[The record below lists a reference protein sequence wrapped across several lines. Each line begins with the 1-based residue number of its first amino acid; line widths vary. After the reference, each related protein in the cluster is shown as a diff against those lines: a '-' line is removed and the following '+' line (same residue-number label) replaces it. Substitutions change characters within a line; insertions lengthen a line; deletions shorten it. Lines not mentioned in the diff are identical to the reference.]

1 MHLKRRD
8 LYKIAAVGAAPL
20 ALASCGQ
27 ASNLETGGGS
37 DGGEKTTILTVNA
50 TEATL
55 TRNLN
60 PHSPSVI
67 PMVQGLIYETLFYF
81 NPLEP
86 IDQEPVPQ
94 LGESFEWNEDGTALT
109 VAVRQ
114 GVTWTDGEAFTA
126 GDVAFTF
133 NKVRDTEAL
142 NPGGTAPS
150 AEATDDATVVL
161 TYAEP
166 SYLEGPN
173 ALARTWIIPEH
184 LFSDVD
190 DLATYANEEP
200 IGTGAFALDDFTPES
215 YLLLAN
221 AEYWEEGRPGI
232 GGVRAITTAGNQSA
246 TDQWL
251 AGNIDYMSAAIP
263 NLEEHVEGNPNLA
276 YTNTGIS
283 QMALMAASNPDLG
296 CEGPQTDV
304 AVRKALYYGMD
315 REQLSKLAFFD
326 LGADISPS
334 FALPERDAEF
344 IDPSIEVAPWTAQ
357 PEEAK
362 KVLEEAGYELGDD
375 GIYAQGDVRVSM
387 TISCPTGWSDFVTA
401 LDTLAQ
407 QYKGIGIELIPQQVS
422 VNEWNDAK
430 AKGTYQLVIDSVGQG
445 PAPDPYYPYRNHF
458 STDNTVPVGENGNPY
473 HNVTRFSD
481 PEVDAALDVAA
492 ATDDTEAKKEQYFIV
507 QKRLVEVMPA
517 IPVLIGSSLTEY
529 NTSRATGWPT
539 ADDLYAYPMSWSAP
553 DNAMVLKAV
562 TPVE

>member
-8 LYKIAAVGAAPL
+8 LYKLTAIGTVPI
-20 ALASCGQ
+20 ALAACGQ
-27 ASNLETGGGS
+27 TSNLETGTGS
-37 DGGEKTTILTVNA
+37 DGEKKTILTTNA

-81 NPLEP
+81 NPLKP

-94 LGESFEWNEDGTALT
+94 LGESYEWNEDGTALT
-109 VAVRQ
+109 VTVRK

-126 GDVAFTF
+126 DDVAFTF
-133 NKVRDTEAL
+133 NRISETDAL
-142 NPGGTAPS
+142 NDGGTAPT
-150 AEATDDATVVL
+150 AEATDDTTVVI
-161 TYAEP
+161 TYAES

-184 LFSDVD
+184 LFTDVE
-190 DLATYANEEP
+190 DLATYANEDP
-200 IGTGAFALDDFTPES
+200 IGTGAFQLDDFTPES

-221 AEYWEEGRPGI
+221 PNYWEEGRPGI
-232 GGVRAITTAGNQSA
+232 DGVRAITTSGNQSA

-251 AGNIDYMSAAIP
+251 AGDIDYMSSAIP
-263 NLEEHVEGNPNLA
+263 NLEGHVEKNPDLA

-283 QMALMAASNPDLG
+283 QAALFAASNTELG

-326 LGADISPS
+326 LGTDISPS
-334 FALPERDAEF
+334 FALPERDADF
-344 IDPSIEVAPWTAQ
+344 IDPSIDLAPWNAQ

-362 KVLEEAGYELGDD
+362 KVLEDAGYAPGSD
-375 GIYAQGDVRVSM
+375 GIYAKGDVRVSM
-387 TISCPTGWSDFVTA
+387 TVSCPTGWSDFVTA

-407 QYKGIGIELIPQQVS
+407 QYKEIGIELIPQQVS

-430 AKGTYQLVIDSVGQG
+430 AKGTFQLVIDSVGQG
-445 PAPDPYYPYRNHF
+445 PAPDPYYPYRNQF
-458 STDNTVPVGENGNPY
+458 STESTVPVGENGNPY
-473 HNVTRFSD
+473 QNITRFSD
-481 PEVDAALDVAA
+481 PEVDAALDAAA
-492 ATDDTEAKKEQYFIV
+492 ATDDPEAKKEHYFLI

-517 IPVLIGSSLTEY
+517 IPLLIGSSLTEY

-539 ADDLYAYPMSWSAP
+539 EDDLYAYPMSWSAP
-553 DNAMVLKAV
+553 DNSVVLKTV

>member
-8 LYKIAAVGAAPL
+8 LYKLTAIGAVPI
-20 ALASCGQ
+20 ALAACGQ
-27 ASNLETGGGS
+27 TSNLETGAGA
-37 DGGEKTTILTVNA
+37 DGEKKTILTTNA

-81 NPLEP
+81 NPLKP

-94 LGESFEWNEDGTALT
+94 LGESYEWNEDGTALT
-109 VAVRQ
+109 VSVRQ
-114 GVTWTDGEAFTA
+114 GVTWTDGEPFTA

-133 NKVRDTEAL
+133 NRVSETDAL
-142 NPGGTAPS
+142 NDGGTAPT
-150 AEATDDATVVL
+150 AEATDDATVVI
-161 TYAEP
+161 TYAES

-184 LFSDVD
+184 LFTDVE
-190 DLATYANEEP
+190 DLATYANEDP
-200 IGTGAFALDDFTPES
+200 IGTGAFQLDDFTPES

-221 AEYWEEGRPGI
+221 PNYWEEGRPGI
-232 GGVRAITTAGNQSA
+232 DGVRAITTSGNQSA

-251 AGNIDYMSAAIP
+251 AGDIDYMSAAIP
-263 NLEEHVEGNPNLA
+263 NLEGHVEKNPDLA

-283 QMALMAASNPDLG
+283 QAALFAASNTELG

-326 LGADISPS
+326 LGTDISPS
-334 FALPERDAEF
+334 FALPERDADF
-344 IDPSIEVAPWTAQ
+344 IDPSIELAPWNAQ

-362 KVLEEAGYELGDD
+362 KVLEEAGYALGSD
-375 GIYAQGDVRVSM
+375 GIYAKGDVRVSM
-387 TISCPTGWSDFVTA
+387 TVSCPTGWSDFVTA

-407 QYKGIGIELIPQQVS
+407 QFKEIGIELIPQQVS

-430 AKGTYQLVIDSVGQG
+430 AKGTFQLVIDSVGQG
-445 PAPDPYYPYRNHF
+445 PAPDPYYPYRNQF
-458 STDNTVPVGENGNPY
+458 STESTVPVGENGNPY
-473 HNVTRFSD
+473 QNITRFSD
-481 PEVDAALDVAA
+481 PDVDAALDAAA
-492 ATDDTEAKKEQYFIV
+492 ATDDPEVKKEHYFLI

-517 IPVLIGSSLTEY
+517 IPLLIGSSLTEY

-553 DNAMVLKAV
+553 DNSIVLKTV

>member
-8 LYKIAAVGAAPL
+8 LYKLTAVGTIPI
-20 ALASCGQ
+20 ALAACGQ
-27 ASNLETGGGS
+27 TSNLETGGGA
-37 DGGEKTTILTVNA
+37 DGEKKTILTTNA

-81 NPLEP
+81 NPLKP
-86 IDQEPVPQ
+86 IDQEPLPQ

-109 VAVRQ
+109 VTVRQ

-133 NKVRDTEAL
+133 NKVRDTDAL
-142 NPGGTAPS
+142 NAGGTAPS
-150 AEATDDATVVL
+150 AEATDDSTVVI

-184 LFSDVD
+184 LFTDVE

-200 IGTGAFALDDFTPES
+200 VGTGAFQLEDFSPES
-215 YLLLAN
+215 YLLMAN
-221 AEYWEEGRPGI
+221 TNYWEEGRPGI
-232 GGVRAITTAGNQSA
+232 DGVRAITTSGNQSA

-251 AGNIDYMSAAIP
+251 AGDIDYMSAAIP
-263 NLEEHVEGNPNLA
+263 NLEEHVEKNSDLA

-283 QMALMAASNPDLG
+283 QMALMAASNPELG

-315 REQLSKLAFFD
+315 REQLSKLAFFG

-334 FALPERDAEF
+334 FALPERDVDF
-344 IDPSIEVAPWTAQ
+344 IDPSIDVAPWNAQ
-357 PEEAK
+357 PDQAK
-362 KVLEEAGYELGDD
+362 KVLEDAGYALGDD
-375 GIYAQGDVRVSM
+375 GIYVKGDVRVSM

-407 QYKGIGIELIPQQVS
+407 QYKEIGIELIPQQVS

-430 AKGTYQLVIDSVGQG
+430 AKGTFQLVIDSVGQG

-458 STDNTVPVGENGNPY
+458 STENTVPVGENGNPY

-481 PEVDAALDVAA
+481 PEVDAALGAAA
-492 ATDDTEAKKEQYFIV
+492 ATDDPEVKKEHYFLV
-507 QKRLVEVMPA
+507 QQRLAEVMPA

-539 ADDLYAYPMSWSAP
+539 EDDLYAYPMSWAAP
-553 DNAMVLKAV
+553 DNSIVLKSV

>member
-8 LYKIAAVGAAPL
+8 LYKLTAVGTIPI
-20 ALASCGQ
+20 ALAACGQ
-27 ASNLETGGGS
+27 TSNLETGGGA
-37 DGGEKTTILTVNA
+37 DGEKKTILTTNA

-81 NPLEP
+81 NPLKP
-86 IDQEPVPQ
+86 IDQEPLPQ

-109 VAVRQ
+109 VTVRQ

-133 NKVRDTEAL
+133 NKVRDTDAL
-142 NPGGTAPS
+142 NAGGTAPS
-150 AEATDDATVVL
+150 AEATDDTTVVI

-184 LFSDVD
+184 LFTDVE

-200 IGTGAFALDDFTPES
+200 VGTGAFQLEDFSPES
-215 YLLLAN
+215 YLLMAN
-221 AEYWEEGRPGI
+221 TNYWEEGRPGI
-232 GGVRAITTAGNQSA
+232 DGVRAITTSGNQSA

-251 AGNIDYMSAAIP
+251 AGDIDYMSAAIP
-263 NLEEHVEGNPNLA
+263 NLEEHVEKNSDLA

-283 QMALMAASNPDLG
+283 QMALMAASNPELG

-315 REQLSKLAFFD
+315 REQLSKLAFFG

-334 FALPERDAEF
+334 FALPERDVDF
-344 IDPSIEVAPWTAQ
+344 IDPSIDVAPWNAQ
-357 PEEAK
+357 PDQAK
-362 KVLEEAGYELGDD
+362 KVLEDAGYALGDD
-375 GIYAQGDVRVSM
+375 GIYVKGDVRVSM

-407 QYKGIGIELIPQQVS
+407 QYKEIGIELIPQQVS

-430 AKGTYQLVIDSVGQG
+430 AKGTFQLVIDSVGQG

-458 STDNTVPVGENGNPY
+458 STENTVPVGENGNPY

-481 PEVDAALDVAA
+481 PEVDAALGAAA
-492 ATDDTEAKKEQYFIV
+492 ATDDPEVKKEHYFLV
-507 QKRLVEVMPA
+507 QQRLAEVMPA

-539 ADDLYAYPMSWSAP
+539 EDDLYAYPMSWAAP
-553 DNAMVLKAV
+553 DNSIVLKSV

>member
-8 LYKIAAVGAAPL
+8 LYKLTAIGTVPI
-20 ALASCGQ
+20 ALAACGQ
-27 ASNLETGGGS
+27 TSNLETGTGS
-37 DGGEKTTILTVNA
+37 DGEKKTILTTNA

-81 NPLEP
+81 NPLKP

-94 LGESFEWNEDGTALT
+94 LGESYEWNEDGTALT
-109 VAVRQ
+109 VTVRK

-133 NKVRDTEAL
+133 NRISETDAL
-142 NPGGTAPS
+142 NDGGTAPT
-150 AEATDDATVVL
+150 AEATDDTTVVI
-161 TYAEP
+161 TYAES

-184 LFSDVD
+184 LFTDVE
-190 DLATYANEEP
+190 DLATYANEDP
-200 IGTGAFALDDFTPES
+200 IGTGAFQLDDFTPES

-221 AEYWEEGRPGI
+221 PNYWEEGRPGI
-232 GGVRAITTAGNQSA
+232 DGVRAITTSGNQSA

-251 AGNIDYMSAAIP
+251 AGDIDYMSSAIP
-263 NLEEHVEGNPNLA
+263 NLEGHVEKNPDLA

-283 QMALMAASNPDLG
+283 QAALFAASNTELG

-326 LGADISPS
+326 LGTDISPS
-334 FALPERDAEF
+334 FALPERDADF
-344 IDPSIEVAPWTAQ
+344 IDPSIDLAPWNAQ

-362 KVLEEAGYELGDD
+362 KVLEGAGYALGSD
-375 GIYAQGDVRVSM
+375 GIYAKGEVRVSM
-387 TISCPTGWSDFVTA
+387 TVSCPTGWSDFVTA

-407 QYKGIGIELIPQQVS
+407 QYKEIGIELIPQQVS

-430 AKGTYQLVIDSVGQG
+430 AKGTFQLVIDSVGQG
-445 PAPDPYYPYRNHF
+445 PAPDPYYPYRNQF
-458 STDNTVPVGENGNPY
+458 STESTVPVGENGNPY
-473 HNVTRFSD
+473 QNITRFSD
-481 PEVDAALDVAA
+481 PDVDAALDAAA
-492 ATDDTEAKKEQYFIV
+492 ATDDPEAKKEHYFLI

-517 IPVLIGSSLTEY
+517 IPLLIGSSLTEY

-539 ADDLYAYPMSWSAP
+539 EDDLYAYPMSWSAP
-553 DNAMVLKAV
+553 DNSIVLKTV

>member
-8 LYKIAAVGAAPL
+8 LYKLTAIGTVPI
-20 ALASCGQ
+20 ALAACGQ
-27 ASNLETGGGS
+27 TSNLETGTGS
-37 DGGEKTTILTVNA
+37 DGEKKTILTTNA

-81 NPLEP
+81 NPLKP

-94 LGESFEWNEDGTALT
+94 LGESYEWNEDGTALT
-109 VAVRQ
+109 VTVRK

-126 GDVAFTF
+126 DDVAFTF
-133 NKVRDTEAL
+133 NRISETDAL
-142 NPGGTAPS
+142 NDGGTAPT
-150 AEATDDATVVL
+150 AEATDDTTVVI
-161 TYAEP
+161 TYAES

-184 LFSDVD
+184 LFTDVE
-190 DLATYANEEP
+190 DLATYANEDP
-200 IGTGAFALDDFTPES
+200 IGTGAFQLDDFTPES

-221 AEYWEEGRPGI
+221 PNYWEEGRPGI
-232 GGVRAITTAGNQSA
+232 DGVRAITTSGNQSA

-251 AGNIDYMSAAIP
+251 AGDIDYMSSAIP
-263 NLEEHVEGNPNLA
+263 NLEGHVEKNPDLA

-283 QMALMAASNPDLG
+283 QAALFAASNTELG

-326 LGADISPS
+326 LGTDISPS
-334 FALPERDAEF
+334 FALPERDADF
-344 IDPSIEVAPWTAQ
+344 IDPSIDLAPWNAQ

-362 KVLEEAGYELGDD
+362 KVLEDAGYAPGSD
-375 GIYAQGDVRVSM
+375 GIYAKGDVRVSM
-387 TISCPTGWSDFVTA
+387 TVSCPTGWSDFVTA

-407 QYKGIGIELIPQQVS
+407 QYKEIGIELIPQQVS

-430 AKGTYQLVIDSVGQG
+430 AKGTFQLVIDSVGQG
-445 PAPDPYYPYRNHF
+445 PAPDPYYPYRNQF
-458 STDNTVPVGENGNPY
+458 STESTVPVGENGNPY
-473 HNVTRFSD
+473 QNITRFSD
-481 PEVDAALDVAA
+481 PEVDAALDAAA
-492 ATDDTEAKKEQYFIV
+492 ATDDPEVKKEHYFLI

-517 IPVLIGSSLTEY
+517 IPLLIGSSLTEY

-539 ADDLYAYPMSWSAP
+539 EDDLYAYPMSWSAP
-553 DNAMVLKAV
+553 DNSVVLKTV

>member
-8 LYKIAAVGAAPL
+8 LYKLTAIGAVPI
-20 ALASCGQ
+20 ALAACGQ
-27 ASNLETGGGS
+27 TSNLETGAGA
-37 DGGEKTTILTVNA
+37 DGEKKTILTTNA

-81 NPLEP
+81 NPLKP

-94 LGESFEWNEDGTALT
+94 LGESYEWNEDGTALT
-109 VAVRQ
+109 VSVRQ
-114 GVTWTDGEAFTA
+114 GVTWTDGEPFTA

-133 NKVRDTEAL
+133 NRVSETDAL
-142 NPGGTAPS
+142 NDGGTAPT
-150 AEATDDATVVL
+150 AEATDDATVVI
-161 TYAEP
+161 TYAES

-184 LFSDVD
+184 LFTDVE
-190 DLATYANEEP
+190 DLATYANEDP
-200 IGTGAFALDDFTPES
+200 IGTGAFQLDDFTPES

-221 AEYWEEGRPGI
+221 PNYWEEGRPGI
-232 GGVRAITTAGNQSA
+232 DGVRAITTSGNQSA

-251 AGNIDYMSAAIP
+251 AGDIDYMSAAIP
-263 NLEEHVEGNPNLA
+263 NLEGHVEKNPDLA

-283 QMALMAASNPDLG
+283 QAALFAASNTELG

-326 LGADISPS
+326 LGTDISPS
-334 FALPERDAEF
+334 FALPERDADF
-344 IDPSIEVAPWTAQ
+344 IDPSIELAPWNAQ

-362 KVLEEAGYELGDD
+362 KVLEEAGYALGSD
-375 GIYAQGDVRVSM
+375 GIYAKGDVRVSM
-387 TISCPTGWSDFVTA
+387 TVSCPTGWSDFVTA

-407 QYKGIGIELIPQQVS
+407 QFKEIGIELIPQQVS

-430 AKGTYQLVIDSVGQG
+430 AKGTFQLVIDSVGQG
-445 PAPDPYYPYRNHF
+445 PAPDPYYPYRNQF
-458 STDNTVPVGENGNPY
+458 STESTVPVGENGNPY
-473 HNVTRFSD
+473 QNITRFSD
-481 PEVDAALDVAA
+481 PDVDAALDAAA
-492 ATDDTEAKKEQYFIV
+492 ATDDAEVKKEHYFLI

-517 IPVLIGSSLTEY
+517 IPLLIGSSLTEY

-553 DNAMVLKAV
+553 DNSIVLKTV

>member
-8 LYKIAAVGAAPL
+8 LYKLTAIGAVPI
-20 ALASCGQ
+20 ALAACGQ
-27 ASNLETGGGS
+27 TSNLETGAGA
-37 DGGEKTTILTVNA
+37 DGEKKTILTTNA

-81 NPLEP
+81 NPLKP

-94 LGESFEWNEDGTALT
+94 LGESYEWNEDGTALT
-109 VAVRQ
+109 VSVRQ
-114 GVTWTDGEAFTA
+114 GVTWTDGESFTA

-133 NKVRDTEAL
+133 NRVSETDAL
-142 NPGGTAPS
+142 NDGGTAPT
-150 AEATDDATVVL
+150 AEATDDATVVI
-161 TYAEP
+161 TYAES

-184 LFSDVD
+184 LFTDVE
-190 DLATYANEEP
+190 DLATYANEDP
-200 IGTGAFALDDFTPES
+200 IGTGAFQLDDFTPES

-221 AEYWEEGRPGI
+221 PNYWEEGRPGI
-232 GGVRAITTAGNQSA
+232 DGLRAITTSGNQSA

-251 AGNIDYMSAAIP
+251 AGDIDYMSAAIP
-263 NLEEHVEGNPNLA
+263 NLEGHVEKNPDLA

-283 QMALMAASNPDLG
+283 QAALFAASNTELG

-326 LGADISPS
+326 LGTDISPS
-334 FALPERDAEF
+334 FALPERDADF
-344 IDPSIEVAPWTAQ
+344 IDPSIELAPWNAQ

-362 KVLEEAGYELGDD
+362 KVLEEAGYALGSD
-375 GIYAQGDVRVSM
+375 GIYAKGDVRVSM
-387 TISCPTGWSDFVTA
+387 TVSCPTGWSDFVTA

-407 QYKGIGIELIPQQVS
+407 QFKEIGIELIPQQVS

-430 AKGTYQLVIDSVGQG
+430 AKGTFQLVIDSVGQG
-445 PAPDPYYPYRNHF
+445 PAPDPYYPYRNQF
-458 STDNTVPVGENGNPY
+458 STESTVPVGENGNPY
-473 HNVTRFSD
+473 QNITRFSD
-481 PEVDAALDVAA
+481 PDVDAALDAAA
-492 ATDDTEAKKEQYFIV
+492 ATDDPEVKKEHYFLI

-517 IPVLIGSSLTEY
+517 IPLLIGSSLTEY

-553 DNAMVLKAV
+553 DNSIVLKTV

>member
-8 LYKIAAVGAAPL
+8 LYKLTAIGAVPI
-20 ALASCGQ
+20 ALAACGQ
-27 ASNLETGGGS
+27 TSNLETGSGA
-37 DGGEKTTILTVNA
+37 DGEKKTILTTNA

-81 NPLEP
+81 NPLKA

-94 LGESFEWNEDGTALT
+94 LGESYEWNEDGTALT
-109 VAVRQ
+109 VSVRQ
-114 GVTWTDGEAFTA
+114 GVTWTDGEPFTA

-133 NKVRDTEAL
+133 NKVSETEAL
-142 NPGGTAPS
+142 NDGGTAPT
-150 AEATDDATVVL
+150 AEATDDATVVI
-161 TYAEP
+161 TYAES

-184 LFSDVD
+184 LFTDVE
-190 DLATYANEEP
+190 DLATYANEDP
-200 IGTGAFALDDFTPES
+200 IGTGAFQLDDFTPES

-221 AEYWEEGRPGI
+221 PNYWEEGRPGI
-232 GGVRAITTAGNQSA
+232 DGVRAITTSGNQSA

-251 AGNIDYMSAAIP
+251 AGDIDYMSSAIP
-263 NLEEHVEGNPNLA
+263 NLEGHVEKNPDLA

-283 QMALMAASNPDLG
+283 QAALFAASNTELG

-326 LGADISPS
+326 LGTDISPS
-334 FALPERDAEF
+334 FALPERDADF
-344 IDPSIEVAPWTAQ
+344 IDPSIDLAPWNAQ

-362 KVLEEAGYELGDD
+362 KVLEDAGYAPGSD
-375 GIYAQGDVRVSM
+375 GIYAKGDVRVSM
-387 TISCPTGWSDFVTA
+387 TVSCPTGWSDFVTA

-407 QYKGIGIELIPQQVS
+407 QYKEIGIELIPQQVS

-430 AKGTYQLVIDSVGQG
+430 AKGTFQLVIDSVGQG
-445 PAPDPYYPYRNHF
+445 PAPDPYYPYRNQF
-458 STDNTVPVGENGNPY
+458 STESTVPVGENGNPY
-473 HNVTRFSD
+473 QNITRFSD
-481 PEVDAALDVAA
+481 PDVDAALDAAA
-492 ATDDTEAKKEQYFIV
+492 ATDDPEAKKEHYFLI

-517 IPVLIGSSLTEY
+517 IPLLIGSSLTEY

-539 ADDLYAYPMSWSAP
+539 EDDLYAYPMSWSAP
-553 DNAMVLKAV
+553 DNSIVLKTV

>member
-8 LYKIAAVGAAPL
+8 LYKLTAIGAVPI
-20 ALASCGQ
+20 ALAACGQ
-27 ASNLETGGGS
+27 TSNLETGAGA
-37 DGGEKTTILTVNA
+37 DGEKKTILTTNA

-81 NPLEP
+81 NPLKP

-94 LGESFEWNEDGTALT
+94 LGESYEWNEDGTALT
-109 VAVRQ
+109 VSVRQ
-114 GVTWTDGEAFTA
+114 GVTWTDGEPFTA

-133 NKVRDTEAL
+133 NRVSETDAL
-142 NPGGTAPS
+142 NDGGTAPT
-150 AEATDDATVVL
+150 AEATDDATVVI
-161 TYAEP
+161 TYAES

-184 LFSDVD
+184 LFTDVE
-190 DLATYANEEP
+190 DLATYANEDP
-200 IGTGAFALDDFTPES
+200 IGTGAFQLDDFTPES

-221 AEYWEEGRPGI
+221 PNYWEEGRPGI
-232 GGVRAITTAGNQSA
+232 DGLRAITTSGNQSA

-251 AGNIDYMSAAIP
+251 AGDIDYMSAAIP
-263 NLEEHVEGNPNLA
+263 NLEGHVEKNPDLA

-283 QMALMAASNPDLG
+283 QAALFAASNPELG
-296 CEGPQTDV
+296 CEGPQTDA
-304 AVRKALYYGMD
+304 AVRKALYFGMD

-326 LGADISPS
+326 LGTDISPS
-334 FALPERDAEF
+334 FALPERDADF
-344 IDPSIEVAPWTAQ
+344 IDPSIDLAPWNAQ

-362 KVLEEAGYELGDD
+362 KVLEDAGYALGSD
-375 GIYAQGDVRVSM
+375 GIYAKGDVRVSM
-387 TISCPTGWSDFVTA
+387 TVSCPTGWSDFVTA

-407 QYKGIGIELIPQQVS
+407 QYKEIGIELIPQQVS

-430 AKGTYQLVIDSVGQG
+430 AKGTFQLVIDSVGQG
-445 PAPDPYYPYRNHF
+445 PAPDPYYPYRNQF
-458 STDNTVPVGENGNPY
+458 STESTVPVGENGNPY
-473 HNVTRFSD
+473 QNITRFSD
-481 PEVDAALDVAA
+481 PDVDAALDAAA
-492 ATDDTEAKKEQYFIV
+492 ATDDPEAKKEHYFLI

-517 IPVLIGSSLTEY
+517 IPLLIGSSLTEY

-539 ADDLYAYPMSWSAP
+539 EDDLYAYPMSWSAP
-553 DNAMVLKAV
+553 DNSIVLKTV

>member
-8 LYKIAAVGAAPL
+8 LYKLTAIGAVPI
-20 ALASCGQ
+20 ALAACGQ
-27 ASNLETGGGS
+27 TSNLETGAGA
-37 DGGEKTTILTVNA
+37 DGEKKTILTTNA

-81 NPLEP
+81 NPLKP

-94 LGESFEWNEDGTALT
+94 LGESYEWNEDGTALT
-109 VAVRQ
+109 VSVRQ
-114 GVTWTDGEAFTA
+114 GVTWTDGEPFTA

-133 NKVRDTEAL
+133 NRVSETDAL
-142 NPGGTAPS
+142 NDGGTAPT
-150 AEATDDATVVL
+150 AEATDDATVVI
-161 TYAEP
+161 TYAES

-184 LFSDVD
+184 LFTDVE
-190 DLATYANEEP
+190 DLATYANEDP
-200 IGTGAFALDDFTPES
+200 IGTGAFQLDDFTPES

-221 AEYWEEGRPGI
+221 PNYWEEGRPGI
-232 GGVRAITTAGNQSA
+232 DGLRAITTSGNQSA

-251 AGNIDYMSAAIP
+251 AGDIDYMSAAIP
-263 NLEEHVEGNPNLA
+263 NLEGHVEKNPDLA

-283 QMALMAASNPDLG
+283 QAALFAASNTELG

-326 LGADISPS
+326 LGTDISPS
-334 FALPERDAEF
+334 FALPERDADF
-344 IDPSIEVAPWTAQ
+344 IDPSIELAPWNAQ

-362 KVLEEAGYELGDD
+362 KVLEEAGYALGSD
-375 GIYAQGDVRVSM
+375 GIYAKGDVRVSM
-387 TISCPTGWSDFVTA
+387 TVSCPTGWSDFVTA

-407 QYKGIGIELIPQQVS
+407 QFKEIGIELIPQQVS

-430 AKGTYQLVIDSVGQG
+430 AKGTFQLVIDSVGQG
-445 PAPDPYYPYRNHF
+445 PAPDPYYPYRNQF
-458 STDNTVPVGENGNPY
+458 STESTVPVGENGNPY
-473 HNVTRFSD
+473 QNITRFSD
-481 PEVDAALDVAA
+481 PDVDAALDAAA
-492 ATDDTEAKKEQYFIV
+492 ATDDPEAKKEHYFLI

-517 IPVLIGSSLTEY
+517 IPLLIGSSLTEY

-553 DNAMVLKAV
+553 DNSIVLKTV

>member
-1 MHLKRRD
+1 MHLKRRE
-8 LYKIAAVGAAPL
+8 LYKLTAIGAVPI
-20 ALASCGQ
+20 ALAACGQ
-27 ASNLETGGGS
+27 TSNLETGAGA
-37 DGGEKTTILTVNA
+37 DGEKKTILTTNA

-81 NPLEP
+81 NPLKP

-94 LGESFEWNEDGTALT
+94 LGESYEWNEDGTALT
-109 VAVRQ
+109 VSVRQ
-114 GVTWTDGEAFTA
+114 GVTWTDGEPFTA

-133 NKVRDTEAL
+133 NRVSETDAL
-142 NPGGTAPS
+142 NDGGTAPT
-150 AEATDDATVVL
+150 AEATDDATVVI
-161 TYAEP
+161 TYAES

-184 LFSDVD
+184 LFTDVE
-190 DLATYANEEP
+190 DLATYANEDP
-200 IGTGAFALDDFTPES
+200 IGTGAFQLDDFTPES

-221 AEYWEEGRPGI
+221 PNYWEEGRPGI
-232 GGVRAITTAGNQSA
+232 DGVRAITTSGNQSA

-251 AGNIDYMSAAIP
+251 AGDIDYMSSAIP
-263 NLEEHVEGNPNLA
+263 NLEGHVEKNPDLA

-283 QMALMAASNPDLG
+283 QAALFAASNTELG

-326 LGADISPS
+326 LGTDISPS
-334 FALPERDAEF
+334 FALPERDADF
-344 IDPSIEVAPWTAQ
+344 IDPSIDLAPWNAQ

-362 KVLEEAGYELGDD
+362 KVLEDAGYAPGSD
-375 GIYAQGDVRVSM
+375 GIYAKGDVRVSM
-387 TISCPTGWSDFVTA
+387 TVSCPTGWSDFVTA

-407 QYKGIGIELIPQQVS
+407 QFKEIGIELIPQQVS

-430 AKGTYQLVIDSVGQG
+430 AKGTFQLVIDSVGQG
-445 PAPDPYYPYRNHF
+445 PAPDPYYPYRNQF
-458 STDNTVPVGENGNPY
+458 STESTVPVGENGNPY
-473 HNVTRFSD
+473 QNITRFSD
-481 PEVDAALDVAA
+481 PDVDAALDAAA
-492 ATDDTEAKKEQYFIV
+492 ATDDPEVKKEHYFLI

-517 IPVLIGSSLTEY
+517 IPLLIGSSLTEY

-553 DNAMVLKAV
+553 DNSIVLKTV

>member
-8 LYKIAAVGAAPL
+8 LYKLTAIGTVPI
-20 ALASCGQ
+20 ALAACGQ
-27 ASNLETGGGS
+27 TSNLETGAGS
-37 DGGEKTTILTVNA
+37 DGEKKTILTTNA

-81 NPLEP
+81 NPLKP

-94 LGESFEWNEDGTALT
+94 LGESYEWNEDGTALT
-109 VAVRQ
+109 VSVRQ

-133 NKVRDTEAL
+133 NKVSETDAL
-142 NPGGTAPS
+142 NDGGTAPT
-150 AEATDDATVVL
+150 AEATDDATVVI
-161 TYAEP
+161 TYAES

-184 LFSDVD
+184 LFTDVE
-190 DLATYANEEP
+190 DLATYANEDP
-200 IGTGAFALDDFTPES
+200 VGTGAFQLEDFTPES

-221 AEYWEEGRPGI
+221 ANYWEEGRPGI
-232 GGVRAITTAGNQSA
+232 DGVRAITTSGNQSA

-251 AGNIDYMSAAIP
+251 AGDIDYMSSAIP
-263 NLEEHVEGNPNLA
+263 NLEGHVEKNPDLA

-283 QMALMAASNPDLG
+283 QAALFAASNTELG
-296 CEGPQTDV
+296 CKGPQTDV

-326 LGADISPS
+326 LGTDISPS
-334 FALPERDAEF
+334 FALPERDADF
-344 IDPSIEVAPWTAQ
+344 IDPSIDLAPWNAQ

-362 KVLEEAGYELGDD
+362 KVLEDAGYALGAD
-375 GIYAQGDVRVSM
+375 GIYAKGDVRVSM
-387 TISCPTGWSDFVTA
+387 TVSCPTGWSDFVTA

-407 QYKGIGIELIPQQVS
+407 QYKEIGIELIPQQVS

-430 AKGTYQLVIDSVGQG
+430 AKGTFQLVIDSVGQG
-445 PAPDPYYPYRNHF
+445 PAPDPYYPYRNQF
-458 STDNTVPVGENGNPY
+458 STESTVPVGENGNPY
-473 HNVTRFSD
+473 QNITRFSD
-481 PEVDAALDVAA
+481 PEVDAALDAAA
-492 ATDDTEAKKEQYFIV
+492 ATDDPEVKKEHYFLV

-517 IPVLIGSSLTEY
+517 IPLLIGSSLTEY
-529 NTSRATGWPT
+529 NTSRAAGWPT
-539 ADDLYAYPMSWSAP
+539 ADDLYAYPMAWSAP
-553 DNAMVLKAV
+553 DNSIVLKTV